1 MGRGNGPDL
10 GRISMKIPQL
20 ALTLFLALPI
30 TLARAAEPP
39 ATIDKGGLDHATIDS
54 KVDPCGNFFRYA
66 CGGWIDANPIPPD
79 ESRWGLDQQL
89 GDRNREKLRAILEK
103 AASQPTPETQKIGD
117 FYASCMDE
125 AKIEALGMSPLKPDL
140 DQIAA
145 LSDKSQ
151 LPALVAALHRQGMS
165 ALFSFGVGQDAKN
178 AEAEIAI
185 FDQDGMGLPDRD
197 YYLKTDSESVAL
209 RKDYL
214 SHIARMLVLAGED
227 QHTAEH
233 GADAVLAIETSLAK
247 GALDRVARR
256 DPQKTYHKLARAE
269 LDSLTP
275 RFAWTGYF
283 AGVGAPPLDTVDVAE
298 TKFLQTVD
306 SVVAGTSLDDL
317 KTYLRWHLISDA
329 APWLSKVFVDE
340 NFAFYGTRLTGE
352 KENKPRWKRC
362 VGAVDDALGEDLGR
376 AYVAEA
382 FPPEAKAMTQA
393 MVDSIADAYQAD
405 LQSVD
410 WMDPET
416 KTKALKKLAEMRK
429 KIGYPDHWRDYSRL
443 NVLRGDMVGN
453 AARTAEFE
461 LARELGKIGKPVD
474 RGEWDMTPPT
484 VNAYYD
490 PQMND
495 INLPAGILQ
504 PPFFSANY
512 DDAVNYGATA
522 GGTVGHEMTH
532 GFDDEGRQY
541 DGKGNL
547 VDWWTEKDVKRFDSR
562 AQCVVDQYSGYVA
575 IDKLHV
581 NGKLTLGENVADLG
595 GVRLGYIALMKMLAE
610 KPAGPIG
617 GFTPAQRY
625 FIAYAQSWC
634 SATRPR
640 AVKLQIETDPHAP
653 AQFRVNGVVSDMP
666 EFRAAFS
673 CKPDAPMVRAKAC
686 RVW

>member
-1 MGRGNGPDL
+1 
-10 GRISMKIPQL
+10 MKIPQL